1 MNRLNNTTKILLAF
15 AVSAVLFIGALG
27 YALIQMD
34 SISEQY
40 LQVQQQD
47 NARVEALQDI
57 MSNGLL
63 GGVATRNKVFRPNL
77 EAAIKVT
84 GKTDEV
90 VRAALVEARSL
101 TSADNAEAQGLLDDI
116 EARWERVMAARL
128 AVFDQVDAGN
138 IERAQQILVQDEH
151 PDWQQIRKN
160 IQSLIATAK
169 AREDARTEAAE
180 EHMLEARAAT
190 LVIGAVALGV
200 GIFLLV
206 LVMANFTRRIHHV
219 IGAMEDI
226 AEGEGDL
233 TRRLPVTG
241 NDEFAKLSRGFNR
254 FVERIHDLVR
264 EITDST
270 GQLAASAEEMS
281 MITQQS
287 RASTHEQ
294 NEQTQMVAS
303 AIEELTAT
311 TREIAENTNQTASA
325 SNETEEVTHNGQQA
339 LKRSMDT
346 VHELMGSMRNTA
358 ESIGELES
366 QTKDIGKVLDVIQG
380 VAEQTN
386 LLALNA
392 AIEAARAGEQGRGF
406 AVVAEEVRNLASRT
420 QQSTEEI
427 KGIIDGLRDRA
438 HETVEAMEVSQ
449 SQGEATLEAVNETDE
464 SLGAVVRHVNHIN
477 EMTMQIATAA
487 EEQSA
492 TVEEV
497 NRNLERIRA
506 KSEELDDASQ
516 QVSTAGGDLTRLS
529 SNLDGLVNRFKT

>member
-15 AVSAVLFIGALG
+15 AVSAILFIGALV
-27 YALIQMD
+27 YALSQME
-34 SISEQY
+34 SVSEQY
-40 LQVQQQD
+40 LQVQHQD
-47 NARVEALQDI
+47 NARVEALQDV

-63 GGVATRNKVFRPNL
+63 GGVATRNKVFRPEL
-77 EAAIKVT
+77 EGAIKVMR
-84 GKTDEV
+84 KTDEV
-90 VRAALVEARSL
+90 VRASIAEARSL
-101 TSADNAEAQGLLDDI
+101 TAVENDKAQALLDGI
-116 EARWERVMAARL
+116 EASWQQVMAARL
-128 AVFDQVDAGN
+128 AVFEQVEAGN
-138 IERAQQILVQDEH
+138 IAAAERLLVRDEH
-151 PDWQQIRKN
+151 PVWQQIRKD
-160 IQSLIATAK
+160 IQSLIASAK
-169 AREDARTEAAE
+169 QRETERTEAAID
-180 EHMLEARAAT
+180 HKEAAFSAT
-190 LVIGAVALGV
+190 VVIGVVALGV
-200 GIFLLV
+200 GVFLLV
-206 LVMANFTRRIHHV
+206 LVMASFTRRIRYV
-219 IGAMEDI
+219 ISAMRDI

-233 TRRLPVTG
+233 TRRLPADG
-241 NDEFAKLSRGFNR
+241 HDEFAQLSGAFNQ
-254 FVERIHDLVR
+254 FVARIQTLVC

-281 MITQQS
+281 MITRQS
-287 RASTHEQ
+287 RESTHEQ

-325 SNETEEVTHNGQQA
+325 SNETEEVTHGGQRA
-339 LKRSMDT
+339 LKRSMENVNQLMDSMQDT
-346 VHELMGSMRNTA
+346 A
-358 ESIGELES
+358 ASIGQLES
-366 QTKDIGKVLDVIQG
+366 QTQDIGKVLDVIQG

-427 KGIIDGLRDRA
+427 KGIIDSLRDRA
-438 HETVEAMEVSQ
+438 RRTVEAMDVSR
-449 SQGEATLEAVNETDE
+449 SQGEATLEAVNETDD
-464 SLGAVVRHVNHIN
+464 SLDAVVRHVNHIN

-506 KSEELDDASQ
+506 KSAELDDASE
-516 QVSTAGGDLTRLS
+516 QVSTAGGDLTHLS
-529 SNLDGLVNRFKT
+529 ANLDGLVNRFKT

>member
-34 SISEQY
+34 SISERY
-40 LQVQQQD
+40 LQVQHQD
-47 NARVEALQDI
+47 NARVKALQDV

-63 GGVATRNKVFRPNL
+63 GGVATRNKVFRPDL

-90 VRAALVEARSL
+90 VRAALAEARSL
-101 TSADNAEAQGLLDDI
+101 TSVNNAEAQGLLDDI
-116 EARWERVMAARL
+116 ETRWERVMAARL
-128 AVFDQVDAGN
+128 AVFDQVNAGN
-138 IERAQQILVQDEH
+138 IERAQHILVQDEH

-190 LVIGAVALGV
+190 LLIGAVALGV

-206 LVMANFTRRIHHV
+206 LVMTTFTRRIHRV
-219 IGAMEDI
+219 IRAMEDI

-254 FVERIHDLVR
+254 FVERIHNLVH

-281 MITQQS
+281 MITRQS
-287 RASTHEQ
+287 RESTHEQ

-325 SNETEEVTHNGQQA
+325 SNETEEVTHKGQQA

-438 HETVEAMEVSQ
+438 QRTVKAMEVSQ
-449 SQGEATLEAVNETDE
+449 TQGKATLEAVNETDE
-464 SLGAVVRHVNHIN
+464 SLDAVVRHVNHIN

-506 KSEELDDASQ
+506 KSEELDDSSQ

-529 SNLDGLVNRFKT
+529 ANLDGLVNRFKT

>member
-15 AVSAVLFIGALG
+15 AVSALLFIGSLG
-27 YALIQMD
+27 YALVQMD
-34 SISEQY
+34 SISDQY
-40 LQVQQQD
+40 LQVQHQD
-47 NARVEALQDI
+47 SARVEALQDV

-63 GGVATRNKVFRPNL
+63 GGVATRNKVFRPDL

-84 GKTDEV
+84 RMTDEV
-90 VRAALVEARSL
+90 VRAALAEARSL
-101 TSADNAEAQGLLDDI
+101 TSPGNAGAQGLMDDI
-116 EARWERVMAARL
+116 EARWDRVMAARL
-128 AVFDQVDAGN
+128 GVFEQVNAGN
-138 IERAQQILVQDEH
+138 IERAQQILVREEH
-151 PDWQQIRKN
+151 PDWQQIRKD
-160 IQSLIATAK
+160 IQALIATAK
-169 AREDARTEAAE
+169 EREVARTKAAE
-180 EHMLEARAAT
+180 SHVFDVRAET
-190 LVIGAVALGV
+190 IFFGAVALGL
-200 GIFLLV
+200 GIFLLA
-206 LVMANFTRRIHHV
+206 LVVTAFTHRMHDVIHAMA
-219 IGAMEDI
+219 DI

-241 NDEFAKLSRGFNR
+241 NDEFAQLSRGFNR
-254 FVERIHDLVR
+254 FVERIHNLVR

-270 GQLAASAEEMS
+270 GQLASSAEQMS
-281 MITQQS
+281 MITRQS
-287 RASTHEQ
+287 RESTHEQ

-325 SNETEEVTHNGQQA
+325 SNETEEVTHNGRQA
-339 LKRSMDT
+339 LERSMEI
-346 VHELMGSMRNTA
+346 VRQLMGSMRNTA

-366 QTKDIGKVLDVIQG
+366 QTQGIGKVLDVIQG

-427 KGIIDGLRDRA
+427 KGIIDGLRERA
-438 HETVEAMEVSQ
+438 HATVEAMEVSQ
-449 SQGEATLEAVNETDE
+449 SQGEMTLEAVDQTGE
-464 SLGAVVRHVNHIN
+464 SLDAVVRHVNQIN

-497 NRNLERIRA
+497 NRNLEQIRA
-506 KSEELDDASQ
+506 KSEEIDDASE
-516 QVSTAGGDLTRLS
+516 QVSAAGSDLTRLS
-529 SNLDGLVNRFKT
+529 ANLDGLVNRFKT

>member
-1 MNRLNNTTKILLAF
+1 MNRFNNTTKILLAF
-15 AVSAVLFIGALG
+15 AVSAILFVGALV
-27 YALIQMD
+27 YALSQME

-40 LQVQQQD
+40 LQVQQED
-47 NARVEALQDI
+47 SARVEALQDV
-57 MSNGLL
+57 MSKGLL
-63 GGVATRNKVFRPNL
+63 GVAATRNKVFRPEL
-77 EAAIKVT
+77 KAAIKVMR
-84 GKTDEV
+84 KTDEV
-90 VRAALVEARSL
+90 VRESIVEARGL
-101 TSADNAEAQGLLDDI
+101 TAPGNNEAQALLDDI
-116 EARWERVMAARL
+116 EARWQRVMTARL
-128 AVFDQVDAGN
+128 AVFEQVEAGN
-138 IERAQQILVQDEH
+138 LARAEQLLVTEEH

-160 IQSLIATAK
+160 IQSLIASAK
-169 AREDARTEAAE
+169 QRQAERTEAAMQ
-180 EHMLEARAAT
+180 HQDEAFSAT
-190 LVIGAVALGV
+190 VVIGVIALGV
-200 GIFLLV
+200 GVFLLL
-206 LVMANFTRRIHHV
+206 LVMASFTRRIRYV
-219 IGAMEDI
+219 ISAMQDI

-233 TRRLPVTG
+233 TRRLPVDG
-241 NDEFAKLSRGFNR
+241 SDEFAQLSGAFNQ
-254 FVERIHDLVR
+254 FVERIQTLVR

-281 MITQQS
+281 MITRQS
-287 RASTHEQ
+287 RESTHEQ

-325 SNETEEVTHNGQQA
+325 SNETEEVTHGGQQA
-339 LKRSMDT
+339 LKRSMNNVHQLMDSMQDT
-346 VHELMGSMRNTA
+346 AS
-358 ESIGELES
+358 SIGQLES
-366 QTKDIGKVLDVIQG
+366 QTQEIGKVLDVIQG

-427 KGIIDGLRDRA
+427 KDIIDSLRDRA
-438 HETVEAMEVSQ
+438 RRTVEAMDVSR

-464 SLGAVVRHVNHIN
+464 SLDAVVRHVNHIN

-506 KSEELDDASQ
+506 KSAELDDASE

-529 SNLDGLVNRFKT
+529 ANLDGLVNRFKT

>member
-169 AREDARTEAAE
+169 AREDARTQAAE
-180 EHMLEARAAT
+180 DHMLEARAAT

-219 IGAMEDI
+219 INAMEDI

-233 TRRLPVTG
+233 TRRLSVTG

-281 MITQQS
+281 MITRQS
-287 RASTHEQ
+287 RESTHEQ

>member
-1 MNRLNNTTKILLAF
+1 MNRLNNATKILLAF
-15 AVSAVLFIGALG
+15 AVSALLFIGSLG

-40 LQVQQQD
+40 LQVQHQD
-47 NARVEALQDI
+47 SARVEALQDV

-63 GGVATRNKVFRPNL
+63 GGVATRNKVFRPDL
-77 EAAIKVT
+77 EAAINVT
-84 GKTDEV
+84 RMTDEV

-101 TSADNAEAQGLLDDI
+101 TSAGNVGAQDLMDDI
-116 EARWERVMAARL
+116 EARWDRVMASRL
-128 AVFDQVDAGN
+128 AVFDQVNAGN
-138 IERAQQILVQDEH
+138 IERAQQILVQEEH
-151 PDWQQIRKN
+151 PDWQQIRKHV
-160 IQSLIATAK
+160 QRLIATAK
-169 AREDARTEAAE
+169 ESEVARTKAAE
-180 EHMLEARAAT
+180 LHMLDVRAET
-190 LVIGAVALGV
+190 IFLGAVALGV
-200 GIFLLV
+200 GIFLLA
-206 LVMANFTRRIHHV
+206 LVVTAFTHRIHHV
-219 IGAMEDI
+219 THAMADI

-241 NDEFAKLSRGFNR
+241 DDEFAQLSRGFNR
-254 FVERIHDLVR
+254 FVERIHNLVR
-264 EITDST
+264 EITDSA
-270 GQLAASAEEMS
+270 GQLAVSAEEMS
-281 MITQQS
+281 MSTRQS
-287 RASTHEQ
+287 RESTHEQ

-325 SNETEEVTHNGQQA
+325 SSETEEVTSNGQQA

-438 HETVEAMEVSQ
+438 HRTVRAMEVSQ
-449 SQGEATLEAVNETDE
+449 TQGKATLEAVNETDQ
-464 SLGAVVRHVNHIN
+464 SLDEVVRHVNHIN

-516 QVSTAGGDLTRLS
+516 QVSITGGDLTRLS
-529 SNLDGLVNRFKT
+529 ANLDGLVKRFKT

>member
-15 AVSAVLFIGALG
+15 AVSALLFIGALG

-40 LQVQQQD
+40 LQVQHQD
-47 NARVEALQDI
+47 NARVGALQDI

-90 VRAALVEARSL
+90 VRAALAEARSL
-101 TSADNAEAQGLLDDI
+101 TSPDHTEAQGLMDDI

-128 AVFDQVDAGN
+128 AVFDQVNAGN

-169 AREDARTEAAE
+169 EREDARTEAAE

-219 IGAMEDI
+219 IHAMEDI

-254 FVERIHDLVR
+254 FVERIHDLVH

-438 HETVEAMEVSQ
+438 HRTVEAMEVSQ

-464 SLGAVVRHVNHIN
+464 SLDAVVRHVNHIN

-506 KSEELDDASQ
+506 KSEELDDASK

-529 SNLDGLVNRFKT
+529 ANLDGLVNRFKT

>member
-1 MNRLNNTTKILLAF
+1 MNRLNNTTRILLAF
-15 AVSAVLFIGALG
+15 AVSAVLFIGALV
-27 YALIQMD
+27 YALSQME
-34 SISEQY
+34 SISERYQ
-40 LQVQQQD
+40 QVQKQD

-63 GGVATRNKVFRPNL
+63 GGVATRNKVFRPDL

-84 GKTDEV
+84 RKTDDV
-90 VRAALVEARSL
+90 VRASIAEARSL
-101 TSADNAEAQGLLDDI
+101 TASDNTDAQALLDDI
-116 EARWERVMAARL
+116 EARWQRVMTARL
-128 AVFDQVDAGN
+128 AVFEQVDAGDL
-138 IERAQQILVQDEH
+138 AQARSLLVTDEH

-169 AREDARTEAAE
+169 QREDARTEAARQHQE
-180 EHMLEARAAT
+180 EAVAAT
-190 LVIGAVALGV
+190 VLIGVVALGAGV
-200 GIFLLV
+200 LLLV
-206 LVMANFTRRIHHV
+206 LVMASFTRRIRHV
-219 IGAMEDI
+219 IRAMQDI

-233 TRRLPVTG
+233 TRRLPAEG
-241 NDEFAKLSRGFNR
+241 NDEFARLSGAFNR
-254 FVERIHDLVR
+254 FVERIQTLVR

-281 MITQQS
+281 MITRQS
-287 RASTHEQ
+287 RESTHEQ

-325 SNETEEVTHNGQQA
+325 SNETEEVTHGGQRA
-339 LKRSMDT
+339 LKRSMDN
-346 VHELMGSMRNTA
+346 VHQLMDSMQETA
-358 ESIGELES
+358 TSIGQLES
-366 QTKDIGKVLDVIQG
+366 QTQDIGKVLDVIQG

-427 KGIIDGLRDRA
+427 KGIIDSLRDRA
-438 HETVEAMEVSQ
+438 RRTVEAMDVSR

-464 SLGAVVRHVNHIN
+464 SLDAVVRHVNHIN

-506 KSEELDDASQ
+506 KSAELDDASE
-516 QVSTAGGDLTRLS
+516 QVSVAGGDLTRLS
-529 SNLDGLVNRFKT
+529 SNLDGLVNRFRT

>member
-1 MNRLNNTTKILLAF
+1 MNRLNNTTKIFLAF
-15 AVSAVLFIGALG
+15 AASALLFIGALA
-27 YALIQMD
+27 YALGKMH
-34 SISEQY
+34 SISVEYQ
-40 LQVQQQD
+40 QVQQQD

-63 GGVATRNKVFRPNL
+63 GGVSTRNKVFRPDL
-77 EAAIKVT
+77 DAALDVT
-84 GKTDEV
+84 RKTDDV
-90 VRAALVEARSL
+90 VRAAIAEARAL
-101 TSADNAEAQGLLDDI
+101 TSVDNREAQALLDDI
-116 EARWERVMAARL
+116 ERRWERVMAARL
-128 AVFDQVDAGN
+128 AVFEQVDAGD
-138 IERAQQILVQDEH
+138 IEGAQRVLVAEEH

-169 AREDARTEAAE
+169 EREQERVEAAE
-180 EHMLEARAAT
+180 AHQKEAVAAT
-190 LVIGAVALGV
+190 ILIGVVALGV
-200 GIFLLV
+200 GVALLA
-206 LVMANFTRRIHHV
+206 LVMTVFTRRMRRV
-219 IGAMEDI
+219 IRAMQNI

-233 TRRLPVTG
+233 TSRLPEEG
-241 NDEFAKLSRGFNR
+241 SDEFARLSAAFNR
-254 FVERIHDLVR
+254 FVGRIQALVR
-264 EITDST
+264 EITEST

-281 MITQQS
+281 MITRQS
-287 RASTHEQ
+287 RESTYEQ

-325 SNETEEVTHNGQQA
+325 SNETEEVTHGGQQA
-339 LKRSMDT
+339 LKRSMEN
-346 VHELMGSMRNTA
+346 VHQLMGSMQETA
-358 ESIGELES
+358 SSIGQLES
-366 QTKDIGKVLDVIQG
+366 QTQEIGKVLDVIQG

-427 KGIIDGLRDRA
+427 KDIIDSLRDRA
-438 HETVEAMEVSQ
+438 RRTVDAMDVSR
-449 SQGEATLEAVNETDE
+449 SQGEATLEAVKETDA
-464 SLGAVVRHVNHIN
+464 SLDAVVRHVNHIN

-497 NRNLERIRA
+497 NRNLERIRD
-506 KSEELDDASQ
+506 KSAELDESSE
-516 QVSTAGGDLTRLS
+516 QVSVAGGDLTRLS
-529 SNLDGLVNRFKT
+529 ANLDGLVNRFKT

>member
-1 MNRLNNTTKILLAF
+1 
-15 AVSAVLFIGALG
+15 LF
-27 YALIQMD
+27 
-34 SISEQY
+34 
-40 LQVQQQD
+40 
-47 NARVEALQDI
+47 
-57 MSNGLL
+57 
-63 GGVATRNKVFRPNL
+63 
-77 EAAIKVT
+77 
-84 GKTDEV
+84 
-90 VRAALVEARSL
+90 
-101 TSADNAEAQGLLDDI
+101 
-116 EARWERVMAARL
+116 
-128 AVFDQVDAGN
+128 
-138 IERAQQILVQDEH
+138 
-151 PDWQQIRKN
+151 
-160 IQSLIATAK
+160 
-169 AREDARTEAAE
+169 
-180 EHMLEARAAT
+180 
-190 LVIGAVALGV
+190 IGAVALAL

-206 LVMANFTRRIHHV
+206 LGMATFTRRIHHV
-219 IGAMEDI
+219 LRAMEDI

-254 FVERIHDLVR
+254 FVERIHNLVH

-281 MITQQS
+281 MITRQS
-287 RASTHEQ
+287 RESTHEQ

-325 SNETEEVTHNGQQA
+325 SNETEEVTHKGQQA

-366 QTKDIGKVLDVIQG
+366 QTKDIGKVLDVIHSLK
-380 VAEQTN
+380 AESEEIGKVLDVIGAIADQTN

-438 HETVEAMEVSQ
+438 HRTVEAMEVSQ
-449 SQGEATLEAVNETDE
+449 TQGKATLDAVNETDE
-464 SLGAVVRHVNHIN
+464 SLDAVVRHVNHIN

-506 KSEELDDASQ
+506 KSEELDDSSQ
-516 QVSTAGGDLTRLS
+516 QVSTAGGAGRSTIEVMPCS
-529 SNLDGLVNRFKT
+529 VVGLRGCRRPVAAA

>member
-27 YALIQMD
+27 YALFQMD
-34 SISEQY
+34 SISERY

-47 NARVEALQDI
+47 NARVAALQDI

-84 GKTDEV
+84 RMTDEV
-90 VRAALVEARSL
+90 VRAALAEARSL
-101 TSADNAEAQGLLDDI
+101 TSKGNAEAQGLLDDI
-116 EARWERVMAARL
+116 ETRWQRVMAARL
-128 AVFDQVDAGN
+128 AVFDQVNAGN

-160 IQSLIATAK
+160 IQALIATAK
-169 AREDARTEAAE
+169 EREDARTEAAE
-180 EHMLEARAAT
+180 THMIEARAAT
-190 LVIGAVALGV
+190 LFIGAVALAL

-206 LVMANFTRRIHHV
+206 LVMATFTRRIHHV
-219 IGAMEDI
+219 LRAMEDI

-254 FVERIHDLVR
+254 FVERIHNLVH

-281 MITQQS
+281 MITRQS
-287 RASTHEQ
+287 RESTHEQ

-427 KGIIDGLRDRA
+427 KGIIDGLRERA
-438 HETVEAMEVSQ
+438 QRTVKAMEVSQ
-449 SQGEATLEAVNETDE
+449 TQGKATLEAVNETDE
-464 SLGAVVRHVNHIN
+464 SLDAVVRHVNHIN

-506 KSEELDDASQ
+506 KSEELDDSSQ

-529 SNLDGLVNRFKT
+529 ANLDGLVNRFKT

>member
-1 MNRLNNTTKILLAF
+1 
-15 AVSAVLFIGALG
+15 LFIGALA
-27 YALIQMD
+27 YALGKMH
-34 SISEQY
+34 SISVEYQ
-40 LQVQQQD
+40 QVQQQD

-63 GGVATRNKVFRPNL
+63 GGVSTRNKVFRPDL
-77 EAAIKVT
+77 DAALDVT
-84 GKTDEV
+84 RKTDDV
-90 VRAALVEARSL
+90 VRAAIAEARAL
-101 TSADNAEAQGLLDDI
+101 TSVDNREAQALLDDI
-116 EARWERVMAARL
+116 ERRWERVMAARL
-128 AVFDQVDAGN
+128 AVFEQVDAGD
-138 IERAQQILVQDEH
+138 IEGAQRVLVAEEH

-169 AREDARTEAAE
+169 EREQERVEAAE
-180 EHMLEARAAT
+180 AHQKEAVAAT
-190 LVIGAVALGV
+190 ILIGVVALGV
-200 GIFLLV
+200 GVALLA
-206 LVMANFTRRIHHV
+206 LVMTVFTRRMRRV
-219 IGAMEDI
+219 IRAMQNI

-233 TRRLPVTG
+233 TSRLPEEG
-241 NDEFAKLSRGFNR
+241 SDEFARLSAAFNR
-254 FVERIHDLVR
+254 FVGRIQALVR
-264 EITDST
+264 EITEST

-281 MITQQS
+281 MITRQS
-287 RASTHEQ
+287 RESTYEQ

-325 SNETEEVTHNGQQA
+325 SNETEEVTHGGQQA
-339 LKRSMDT
+339 LKRSMEN
-346 VHELMGSMRNTA
+346 VHQLMGSMQETA
-358 ESIGELES
+358 SSIGQLES
-366 QTKDIGKVLDVIQG
+366 QTQEIGKVLDVIQG

-427 KGIIDGLRDRA
+427 KDIIDSLRDRA
-438 HETVEAMEVSQ
+438 RRTVDAMDVSR
-449 SQGEATLEAVNETDE
+449 SQGEATLEAVKETDA
-464 SLGAVVRHVNHIN
+464 SLDAVVRHVNHIN

-497 NRNLERIRA
+497 NRNLERIRD
-506 KSEELDDASQ
+506 KSAELDESSE
-516 QVSTAGGDLTRLS
+516 QVSVAGGDLTRLS
-529 SNLDGLVNRFKT
+529 ANLDGLVNRFKT

>member
-15 AVSAVLFIGALG
+15 AVSAILFVGALV
-27 YALIQMD
+27 YALSQME
-34 SISEQY
+34 SISAQY
-40 LQVQQQD
+40 LQVQQED
-47 NARVEALQDI
+47 SARVEALQDI

-63 GGVATRNKVFRPNL
+63 GGVATRNKVFRPEL
-77 EAAIKVT
+77 EAAIKMMR
-84 GKTDEV
+84 KTDEV
-90 VRAALVEARSL
+90 VRTALAQARSL
-101 TSADNAEAQGLLDDI
+101 TSADNSEAHGLLDDI
-116 EARWERVMAARL
+116 EVRWERVMTARL
-128 AVFDQVDAGN
+128 AVFEQVEAGN
-138 IERAQQILVQDEH
+138 LARAEQLLVTEEH

-160 IQSLIATAK
+160 IQSLIASAK
-169 AREDARTEAAE
+169 QRQAERTEAAMR
-180 EHMLEARAAT
+180 HQDEAFSAT
-190 LVIGAVALGV
+190 VVIGVIALGV
-200 GIFLLV
+200 GILLLL
-206 LVMANFTRRIHHV
+206 LVMASFTRRIRYV
-219 IGAMEDI
+219 ISAMQDI

-233 TRRLPVTG
+233 TRRLPVDG
-241 NDEFAKLSRGFNR
+241 SDEFAQLSGAFNQ
-254 FVERIHDLVR
+254 FVERIQTLVR

-281 MITQQS
+281 MITRQS
-287 RASTHEQ
+287 RESTHEQ

-325 SNETEEVTHNGQQA
+325 SNETEEVTHGGQQA
-339 LKRSMDT
+339 LKRSMDN
-346 VHELMGSMRNTA
+346 VHQLMDSMQDTA
-358 ESIGELES
+358 SSIGELES
-366 QTKDIGKVLDVIQG
+366 QTQEIGKVLDVIQG

-427 KGIIDGLRDRA
+427 KGIIDSLRDRA
-438 HETVEAMEVSQ
+438 RRTVEAMDVSR

-464 SLGAVVRHVNHIN
+464 SLDAVVRHVNHIN

-492 TVEEV
+492 SVEEV

-506 KSEELDDASQ
+506 KSAELDDASE

-529 SNLDGLVNRFKT
+529 ANLDGLVNRFKT